1 MNSLPALIAR
11 GAVGL
16 LWLFCA
22 ALGQAQSIAEL
33 KILATDPVPDVMLAR
48 QQPFFVRFEVVA
60 ATPLAVAVGGWFKGK
75 PVLDNGGSSAPAF
88 LPAGGI
94 GVVSLFYWGEQP
106 TRIDEVRLQLTDA
119 RSGAVINDYAF
130 PVALTWLSDDHPP
143 RQSAAWVTAWQQ
155 AATPKSSRRAQSM
168 AAPTLQPVWWMVLA
182 VALLMAAAGLTWRW
196 RHNRAAADDGAPP
209 RC

>member
-1 MNSLPALIAR
+1 MNSLPALVAR

-16 LWLFCA
+16 LWLLCA
-22 ALGQAQSIAEL
+22 VPGHAQVTVEL
-33 KILATDPVPDVMLAR
+33 KILATDPAPDVLLAR
-48 QQPFFVRFEVVA
+48 AQPFFVRFQVAA
-60 ATPLAVAVGGWFKGK
+60 ATPLVVAAGGWFKGK

-119 RSGAVINDYAF
+119 RSGAAINDYAF
-130 PVALTWLSDDHPP
+130 PVALTWLSDDPPP
-143 RQSAAWVTAWQQ
+143 RQSAAWVVTWQQ
-155 AATPKSSRRAQSM
+155 AAAPKQLRNTQSET
-168 AAPTLQPVWWMVLA
+168 APASPGAWWIVLT
-182 VALLMAAAGLTWRW
+182 VALLLAAGGLAWRW
-196 RHNRAAADDGAPP
+196 RRKRAAVRADAPP